1 MTAVLEVRGARR
13 HYGEGRGLHG
23 VDLSVRRG
31 EIYGLLGP
39 NGAGKTSLIRAISGR
54 LRLDGGSVRLAGGDP
69 RNDRRVR
76 RALGLVPQE
85 LALYPELTVRQ
96 NLELLGRLAGLGGRE
111 ARQRTGPALE
121 WIELA
126 DRANSAVS
134 ELSGGQKRR
143 VNLAASTLHDP
154 ALLLLDEPTVG
165 VDLPA
170 RERLHGLLRDL
181 RARGAALLLATHDL
195 DQATELCDR
204 VGILVD
210 GALRA
215 EGTVPELVR
224 GAFGA
229 AGELVLTLRAE
240 PEARARE
247 VLTEA
252 GLAAGV
258 DARIWSGGVP
268 GGVDAVPALLHRLEA
283 AGAAVVETRVREPGL
298 RGVFFRLAGRE
309 LDQ

>member
-23 VDLSVRRG
+23 VDLSVGPG

-69 RNDRRVR
+69 RGDRRVR

-96 NLELLGRLAGLGGRE
+96 NLELLGRLAGLGRRD
-111 ARQRTGPALE
+111 ARARAGPALQ

-126 DRANSAVS
+126 DRATSPITT
-134 ELSGGQKRR
+134 LSGGQKRR

-195 DQATELCDR
+195 DQATDLCDR
-204 VGILVD
+204 IGILVD

-215 EGTVPELVR
+215 EGTVEELVR
-224 GAFGA
+224 RAFGSA
-229 AGELVLTLRAE
+229 REVVLTLRTE
-240 PEARARE
+240 PEAPARDA
-247 VLTEA
+247 LAAA
-252 GLAAGV
+252 GLAAGE
-258 DARIWSGGVP
+258 DRRIWSGGVP
-268 GGVDAVPALLHRLEA
+268 GGVDALPALLHRLEE
-283 AGAAVVETRVREPGL
+283 AGVTVTETRVREPGL